1 MHGKI
6 LNNVGQVQDRTA
18 RILQEQER
26 DLLRAFRARLF
37 DVQTELEKEKNK
49 TDDGASAWIEKSRQ
63 LEAEVDW
70 AKEMADRLDRVN
82 QALAKEN
89 GRLKTQFK
97 TQEDDREFLIRQLV
111 AMKKDNARLRQEYE
125 KVKTGGTTG

>member
-1 MHGKI
+1 MQGDEQMQRIRGMHSKI
-6 LNNVGQVQDRTA
+6 LSNVGQVQDRTA

-82 QALAKEN
+82 QALAREN
-89 GRLKTQFK
+89 
-97 TQEDDREFLIRQLV
+97 
-111 AMKKDNARLRQEYE
+111 
-125 KVKTGGTTG
+125 